1 MIGKGYEVVNDLYDI
16 AKRIKEIDEQ
26 YFTFYSYEKKR
37 YEIHHRGQVGNTL
50 ALVVPYDKLD
60 GRTLLLV
67 QRTRRERMDEIL
79 RETEAH
85 NATLRK
91 NMVEQTVKDMEKAT
105 ERVFSELSK

>member
-37 YEIHHRGQVGNTL
+37 YEVHHRGQIGNTL

-60 GRTLLLV
+60 GRTLVLV
-67 QRTRRERMDEIL
+67 QKSRRERMDEFL
-79 RETEAH
+79 RETKKE
-85 NATLRK
+85 NEILRK
-91 NMVEQTVKDMEKAT
+91 KNVWQTVKEVEKAT
-105 ERVFSELSK
+105 ERVFSSLP